1 MESQTPVQFYSMWGK
16 WKENKITVAANL
28 KEMARIDIEDFLQFK
43 FSYILIDL
51 EVSLVL
57 LFNLPIISSE
67 TIALQ

>member
-16 WKENKITVAANL
+16 WKENKITLAANL
-28 KEMARIDIEDFLQFK
+28 KEMAIIDIEDFLQFK
-43 FSYILIDL
+43 FSYILIYL

>member
-28 KEMARIDIEDFLQFK
+28 KEMARIHIEDFLQFK